1 MKIGLLSDTH
11 GSLHRTIL
19 ALRVLLQQQPAVII
33 HCGDIGS
40 EEVLVEL
47 IAACEPARIPIHA
60 VLGNVDWYET
70 VLGWFYFI
78 RTMRPFLSCPV
89 VFIR

>member
-1 MKIGLLSDTH
+1 MGQSTETGTITLESGLAKEKKNPGPCDP
-11 GSLHRTIL
+11 G
-19 ALRVLLQQQPAVII
+19 
-33 HCGDIGS
+33 
-40 EEVLVEL
+40 
-47 IAACEPARIPIHA
+47 
-60 VLGNVDWYET
+60 LGAYYVDWYET